1 MENMFIFGLFLGN
14 PHLKNEKKSQSA
26 DNKQNFEIL
35 VPLRAKHLKPHNNRL
50 VAIMT
55 TISILARHLLIQNS
69 FYFLFARLRSMQCSI
84 PFHVIDEKFFLQS
97 LPPSEKIPM
106 KKS

>member
-1 MENMFIFGLFLGN
+1 MFIFGLFLGN

-50 VAIMT
+50 LET
-55 TISILARHLLIQNS
+55 SLKN
-69 FYFLFARLRSMQCSI
+69 
-84 PFHVIDEKFFLQS
+84 LQKLELQHHS
-97 LPPSEKIPM
+97 
-106 KKS
+106 KSNV

>member
-50 VAIMT
+50 VPPRVPEN
-55 TISILARHLLIQNS
+55 LN
-69 FYFLFARLRSMQCSI
+69 FADGICQTRTR
-84 PFHVIDEKFFLQS
+84 
-97 LPPSEKIPM
+97 
-106 KKS
+106 KKG

>member
-1 MENMFIFGLFLGN
+1 MFIFGLFLGN

-50 VAIMT
+50 GKNESKLV
-55 TISILARHLLIQNS
+55 LLKVGKMGQLRQDIATS
-69 FYFLFARLRSMQCSI
+69 DKLGIYF
-84 PFHVIDEKFFLQS
+84 K
-97 LPPSEKIPM
+97 
-106 KKS
+106 

>member
-1 MENMFIFGLFLGN
+1 MFIFGLFLGN

-50 VAIMT
+50 VSRNDSNVFKTPYIG
-55 TISILARHLLIQNS
+55 ILGNVIAARI
-69 FYFLFARLRSMQCSI
+69 
-84 PFHVIDEKFFLQS
+84 
-97 LPPSEKIPM
+97 
-106 KKS
+106 

>member
-50 VAIMT
+50 HKVPFN
-55 TISILARHLLIQNS
+55 LLGLIKLLN
-69 FYFLFARLRSMQCSI
+69 
-84 PFHVIDEKFFLQS
+84 
-97 LPPSEKIPM
+97 
-106 KKS
+106 

>member
-1 MENMFIFGLFLGN
+1 MFIFGLFLGN

-50 VAIMT
+50 VAVEKYINCQKVP
-55 TISILARHLLIQNS
+55 SQLI
-69 FYFLFARLRSMQCSI
+69 
-84 PFHVIDEKFFLQS
+84 FFKKKRK
-97 LPPSEKIPM
+97 EKI
-106 KKS
+106 

>member
-1 MENMFIFGLFLGN
+1 MFIFGLFLGN

-50 VAIMT
+50 IAEFGVTFIKVA
-55 TISILARHLLIQNS
+55 
-69 FYFLFARLRSMQCSI
+69 MQYVHI
-84 PFHVIDEKFFLQS
+84 
-97 LPPSEKIPM
+97 
-106 KKS
+106 

>member
-1 MENMFIFGLFLGN
+1 MFIFGLFLGN

-50 VAIMT
+50 TMSMLQT
-55 TISILARHLLIQNS
+55 TEIRKNEPNFGKRA
-69 FYFLFARLRSMQCSI
+69 
-84 PFHVIDEKFFLQS
+84 
-97 LPPSEKIPM
+97 
-106 KKS
+106 